1 MLYNYTPLWDTLKQK
16 GLSRKLLREAL
27 QLSPATMARMS
38 SGEPIATETLGR
50 ICDFLQCSLDKI
62 FTISPKQELPGH
74 WSSID
79 NANTDG
85 NLQTFRIY
93 MYFMLPTDYDDDAL
107 YLYGYA
113 KPFTVDET
121 NMEIWYVTCDKNMH
135 EQFCIVDG
143 TLYANDLRRFL
154 DAAMN
159 QNTVGDIF
167 QLLKLKTEPVK
178 NDKKQLIKAK
188 CLETILKARIA
199 NGHFIYRPPFLLP
212 PENACIEHTAQL
224 MPLLSYEEETI
235 ICESLHGTNK
245 RNYYFSKAGIDAVKA
260 KQIWTFLA
268 KMLPFHNNLNEM
280 ARLGNFEV
288 LTCPNKLPHQPVK
301 CEIWRDNDVQK
312 GAKVTVNKQ
321 LSGTYIARV
330 RLLNGRNPILD
341 NSYIIKPQN
350 EEENPVFIPL
360 NEEFFFAEL
369 ELWNAFPTNHGQRL
383 LYQSYTP
390 YMRQVAVNM
399 SVLERSMTLEDRWSQ
414 AMKKQG
420 KKVNTNVTF
429 FSTESDSPLVGW
441 PEEPWLIEERSIQRD
456 YHRLFGDGKP
466 MHNYDAFFPKGT
478 DNALEFLSWLNE
490 RLKSLPKTKR
500 VLLFDPYI
508 NDTAIV
514 KFIHNI
520 NNIKITYEIIT
531 DSCPAG
537 KEAKRKNEIN
547 DIKKLSFALANIIT
561 PCNLTVRTMKR
572 KDGTL
577 HDRVLMIVDSEQA
590 IVYMLSNSLDNMA
603 KDHSSIVTAVKP
615 DVAQEILNSYV
626 QLVSEAE
633 EKHLI
638 ETIFNTKDSAPD
650 VADLTAAI
658 SSTTQNTDAYT
669 DAVNPATTLV
679 TIAETDDTCNQHEKR
694 YTKETFINDYGT
706 ACTKKALNSLAFMY
720 YDEIKQCFEYVL
732 SLDKNVETQR
742 LQTIL
747 NEIKDSGI
755 IVRNSLGIYVLNQNI
770 LVKKKFDFSG
780 RLIEA
785 ARNAIGWCF
794 EYGNTL
800 PYEYA
805 YAIEILWQLSP
816 ENYIH
821 FLEELV
827 QVQTIDIEAV
837 NAKPTPQSVLIYV
850 MVVHIT
856 KELSF
861 SETADKPI
869 LQALANSGIAYLR
882 ALFAAKIIWLPEQF
896 LNALRNIENKNYTEF
911 KQIIQ
916 EKCAVICDT
925 LSPTEARV
933 TLIQLIVN
941 LQIAALQ
948 NTHQKELLQSLAESV
963 AAAYV
968 KTQLINKKSDTNCL
982 IQQLAPLNRRD
993 PYIICQ
999 IAEKLHIAKHINAE
1013 QHYEILLH
1021 FWKLVYIKEN
1031 GKEKDYYNEETIQRS
1046 NLLADRI
1053 LKNGNIYAEKLLK
1066 EINKQSRNLCP
1077 RLYDPLLYSKNYT
1090 SWKLT
1095 VDRLASL
1102 FVTERYLASKNPAF
1116 SSGKGETEF
1125 IKLTQN
1131 YEEILNDYSVTYK
1144 IWKKGLVK
1152 KLETTT

>member
-1 MLYNYTPLWDTLKQK
+1 MIYNYTPLWDTLKQK
-16 GLSRKLLREAL
+16 GLSRKQLREVL

-38 SGEPIATETLGR
+38 AGEPIATETLGR
-50 ICDFLQCSLDKI
+50 ICDLLQCSLEKI
-62 FTISPKQELPGH
+62 FTISPKQEVPGH

-85 NLQTFRIY
+85 NPQTFRIY
-93 MYFMLPTDYDDDAL
+93 MYFMLSTDNNDAL

-113 KPFTVDET
+113 KPFAVDET
-121 NMEIWYVTCDKNMH
+121 DMEIWYVTCDENMP
-135 EQFCIVDG
+135 EQFCTVDG

-159 QNTVGDIF
+159 RNTIGDIF
-167 QLLKLKTEPVK
+167 QLLKIKAEPVK
-178 NDKKQLIKAK
+178 NDKKQLIKAEY
-188 CLETILKARIA
+188 LETILKARIA

-212 PENACIEHTAQL
+212 PENACIEHTAEL

-245 RNYYFSKAGIDAVKA
+245 RNYYYSKSGIDAAEA
-260 KQIWTFLA
+260 KLIWTFLA
-268 KMLPFHNNLNEM
+268 RMLPFHKNLNEM

-288 LTCPNKLPHQPVK
+288 LTHPNKLPHELVK
-301 CEIWRDNDVQK
+301 CEIWRDNDMHK
-312 GAKVTVNKQ
+312 GAKITVSTK
-321 LSGTYIARV
+321 LTGTYIARV

-360 NEEFFFAEL
+360 NEDFFFAEL
-369 ELWNAFPTNHGQRL
+369 ELWNAFPMNSGQRL
-383 LYQSYTP
+383 LYQSCTP
-390 YMRQVAVNM
+390 YMRQIAVNM
-399 SVLERSMTLEDRWSQ
+399 SVLERSLTLEDRWSQ

-420 KKVNTNVTF
+420 KKINTNVTL
-429 FSTESDSPLVGW
+429 FSTETDSPLVGW

-456 YHRLFGDGKP
+456 YHKLLGDGKP
-466 MHNYDAFFPKGT
+466 LHDYDAFFPKGT
-478 DNALEFLSWLNE
+478 DNALEFLAWLNE

-537 KEAKRKNEIN
+537 KEVKRKKEIN

-561 PCNLTVRTMKR
+561 PCNLTVRTIKR

-615 DVAQEILNSYV
+615 AVAQDIFNDYA

-638 ETIFNTKDSAPD
+638 ETIFNTKDSVPD
-650 VADLTAAI
+650 VATLTATT
-658 SSTTQNTDAYT
+658 SSTTQNTEAYT
-669 DAVNPATTLV
+669 GVAKPAATQV
-679 TIAETDDTCNQHEKR
+679 TIAETADTYNQAEPR
-694 YTKETFINDYGT
+694 YTKENFINDYGT
-706 ACTKKALNSLAFMY
+706 TNTKKALNSLAFMY
-720 YDEIKQCFEYVL
+720 YDEAKQCFEYVL
-732 SLDKNVETQR
+732 SLDKDVEIHR
-742 LQTIL
+742 LQAIL
-747 NEIKDSGI
+747 NEVKDNGFT
-755 IVRNSLGIYVLNQNI
+755 VRNSLGTYVLYQNI

-780 RLIEA
+780 NLIEA

-816 ENYIH
+816 ENYIY

-827 QVQTIDIEAV
+827 QVQSTDSGVV
-837 NAKPTPQSVLIYV
+837 NAKPTPQSVLIYG
-850 MVVHIT
+850 MLVHIT
-856 KELSF
+856 KELTL
-861 SETADKPI
+861 SETADKPV
-869 LQALANSGIAYLR
+869 LQALANSKIAYLR
-882 ALFAAKIIWLPEQF
+882 ALFATKLIWLPEQF
-896 LNALRNIENKNYTEF
+896 LNVLRNRENTDYTEL
-911 KQIIQ
+911 KHILQ
-916 EKCAVICDT
+916 EKCAIVCDT

-963 AAAYV
+963 ATAYV
-968 KTQLINKKSDTNCL
+968 KTRLINKKSDTSCL

-1021 FWKLVYIKEN
+1021 FWKMVYIKEN

-1066 EINKQSRNLCP
+1066 EINKQSRKLCP

-1095 VDRLASL
+1095 VDQLASL
-1102 FVTERYLASKNPAF
+1102 FVTERYLVSKNPAF

-1131 YEEILNDYSVTYK
+1131 YEEILNDYSATYK
-1144 IWKKGLVK
+1144 IWKRGLV
-1152 KLETTT
+1152 L